1 MKTVHPI
8 KRKVLSA
15 VLFCGLTCFPSQA
28 FISMNDTKMLDV
40 LVAQKGMT
48 RLSVVGDAIDLIFV
62 MPSFLASD
70 RVQLDPS
77 GHVLLLLENDYK
89 RPFQVT
95 FITKRGR
102 VQDLTIIPTSR
113 PPEPV
118 LLKPALSAQEQEKR
132 QMTQKQSY
140 EAKMKAILSGV
151 IPQELRRIR
160 LSSSTLQTWGSL
172 QGMPVSSYEDKNA
185 FYDVYYIENTSSGSL
200 TLSASHFLFGSIE
213 AVIFEHAMLA
223 PESKT
228 SLVLLRS
235 KSTKK
240 LFQQSSERT

>member
-1 MKTVHPI
+1 MMKHFLSFLSFMIFVH
-8 KRKVLSA
+8 S
-15 VLFCGLTCFPSQA
+15 PSQA
-28 FISMNDTKMLDV
+28 FIFMNETKMLDV

-62 MPSFLASD
+62 MPSFLAND

-95 FITKRGR
+95 FVTKRGR

-160 LSSSTLQTWGSL
+160 LSSSLLQTWGSL
-172 QGMPVSSYEDKNA
+172 KGMPVSSYEDKNA
-185 FYDVYYIENTSSGSL
+185 FYDVYYIENMSATPL
-200 TLSASHFLFGSIE
+200 TLSASHFLFDSIE
-213 AVIFEHAMLA
+213 AVIFERTTLA
-223 PESKT
+223 PEGKT

-235 KSTKK
+235 KSARK
-240 LFQQSSERT
+240 LFQQLSERT